1 MEGLRYRI
9 FGNQLRSI
17 SAEIVVDRSSRVLV
31 FRDHGTECPPSYIL
45 EVKLIAA
52 RLRSEIAL
60 EDSTAEIVVS
70 TDNHSVR
77 FTPCTFGECWLSMW
91 YLLHS
96 QLILIPIFVHSP

>member
-31 FRDHGTECPPSYIL
+31 FRDHGTDCPPSYIL

-52 RLRSEIAL
+52 RLRDEVELDQDAP
-60 EDSTAEIVVS
+60 AEIVVT
-70 TDNHSVR
+70 TDNHPVRSAARGFDGCSRHQPGSLAPDSNLSV
-77 FTPCTFGECWLSMW
+77 CVS
-91 YLLHS
+91 S
-96 QLILIPIFVHSP
+96 Q